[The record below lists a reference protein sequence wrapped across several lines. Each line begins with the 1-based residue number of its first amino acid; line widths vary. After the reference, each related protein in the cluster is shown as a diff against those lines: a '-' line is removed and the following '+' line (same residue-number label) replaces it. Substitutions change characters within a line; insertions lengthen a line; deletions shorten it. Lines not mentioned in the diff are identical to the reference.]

1 METALVRQEEPA
13 VRIDPLRPAL
23 PDAVR
28 CGDLYPASRQAIGRL
43 PAGEKGRESFFSVAA
58 QVGLPL
64 PQDAAGEGV
73 AIGPHV

>member
-1 METALVRQEEPA
+1 MTV
-13 VRIDPLRPAL
+13 DPLRPAL

-28 CGDLYPASRQAIGRL
+28 CGNLHPAPRQAVGLL
-43 PAGEKGRESFFSVAA
+43 PAGEKGSESFFSVAA
-58 QVGLPL
+58 QVCFPL